1 LVGSNCWSRVRALA
15 ALGILAISSASFAQF
30 DGPTPLAW
38 RWAQSTSTSPGGNV
52 VYGSDVV
59 YAAVGR
65 RVYALDKASGNQKW
79 RYPVGDPYG
88 ANFRSGC
95 VAGEGVIVATA
106 DNKTMVGI
114 DMTSGQLK
122 WQYNAPQ
129 AIVGAP
135 VICGKFAVI
144 ALGDSSLMAVN
155 LSDGGA
161 AWSGTERIF
170 DGILGSLGSYNDN
183 ILVFTQTFQLFAINV
198 GNKKVTWQT
207 RFTSLSP
214 EVSATVFGDQ
224 IFVNSG
230 DFITSVS
237 GLNGAVRWQTN
248 VGEPLAF
255 APAVSTE
262 AVASISRDGMAYLV
276 NRTNGQRINRKG
288 IDLESLP
295 VVSPSAVGNY
305 FCFPTSNGSLNLVDA
320 KGNVVWNYIMRPQTN
335 YLQPTTP
342 GGDAGGGGGGLA
354 GGPSAGGRG
363 GGGGLAGGP
372 SAGGRGGGGG
382 LAGGGAGGG
391 SGTTAPPAFV
401 VAACPVG
408 IEGQTLFAM
417 ARDGSLFAFDKDL
430 GVDLTAP
437 RVRMLFPNPG
447 EQISNQPPME
457 LLWRITDDATGV
469 NPATIKVEAGG
480 KALDYRYTRDGFL
493 SVEFGGDSKNPSP
506 PLGRLTITVTVSDW
520 MGNPSKSDFS
530 VICDAT
536 VSKPLGR
543 PSDRAKPASG
553 SRGSGGG
560 AGGGGAG

>member
-1 LVGSNCWSRVRALA
+1 MVGSNCWFRVRTVA

-38 RWAQSTSTSPGGNV
+38 RWAQSTSTSPGGDV
-52 VYGSDVV
+52 VYGADTV

-65 RVYALDKASGNQKW
+65 RVYALDKSSGNQKW

-88 ANFRSGC
+88 ANFRNGC
-95 VAGEGVIVATA
+95 VAGEGVIVASA

-114 DMTSGQLK
+114 DMASGQLK

-129 AIVGAP
+129 AIVGSP
-135 VICGKFAVI
+135 VVCGKFVVV

-155 LSDGGA
+155 LSDGA
-161 AWSGTERIF
+161 QAWSGTERIF
-170 DGILGSLGSYNDN
+170 DGILGSLGAYNDN
-183 ILVFTQTFQLFAINV
+183 VLVFTQTFQLFSINV
-198 GNKKVTWQT
+198 GNKKVNWQS
-207 RFTSLSP
+207 RFTSLAP
-214 EVSATVFGDQ
+214 EVSPTVFGDQ

-230 DFITSVS
+230 DFLTAISAS
-237 GLNGAVRWQTN
+237 NGAVRWQSN
-248 VGEPLAF
+248 LGEPLAF

-262 AVASISRDGMAYLV
+262 AVAAVSRDGMAYLV

-295 VVSPSAVGNY
+295 VVSPSAVGGY
-305 FCFPTSNGSLNLVDA
+305 FCFPTSNGSLNVVDP
-320 KGNVVWNYIMRPQTN
+320 KGNVVWNFIMRPQTN
-335 YLQPTTP
+335 YLQPATP
-342 GGDAGGGGGGLA
+342 GGETGGGLA
-354 GGPSAGGRG
+354 GGPSGAGRGGGLSGGPSAGGRG
-363 GGGGLAGGP
+363 GGGGL
-372 SAGGRGGGGG
+372 S
-382 LAGGGAGGG
+382 GGG
-391 SGTTAPPAFV
+391 SGGGSSAPTTPPTYV

-408 IEGQTLFAM
+408 LEGQTLFVM
-417 ARDGSLFAFDKDL
+417 ARDGSLLAFDKDL

-447 EQISNQPPME
+447 EQVSNQPPME

-469 NPATIKVEAGG
+469 NPATIKVDSGG

-493 SVEFGGDSKNPSP
+493 SVEFGGDSKNMTP
-506 PLGRLTITVTVSDW
+506 PLGRLTITITVSDW
-520 MGNPSKSDFS
+520 MGNQSKTDYS

-543 PSDRAKPASG
+543 ASDKAKPPSG

-560 AGGGGAG
+560 GVGGGG